1 MFLAAFLARAGRGP
15 WLAAAA
21 GDEELVLDMPC
32 MLPILAT
39 LHPEIKGARTGRH
52 HPSRMKPEGTRSEIL

>member
-15 WLAAAA
+15 WLVAAA
-21 GDEELVLDMPC
+21 GDEEVVMDMPC

-39 LHPEIKGARTGRH
+39 CNEVKGARTGRH
-52 HPSRMKPEGTRSEIL
+52 HPSRMKPEGTRSEML